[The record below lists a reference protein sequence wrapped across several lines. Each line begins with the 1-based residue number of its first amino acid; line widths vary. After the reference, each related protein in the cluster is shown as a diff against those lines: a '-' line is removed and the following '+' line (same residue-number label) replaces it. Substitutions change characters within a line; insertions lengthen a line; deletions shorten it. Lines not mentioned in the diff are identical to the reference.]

1 VDYNRSSVP
10 LLEIV
15 TDHERNPLRS
25 VQEARTYLE
34 KLRQILRYIEISDCS
49 MEKGQLRCD
58 VNISLRPKGAKAYGH
73 RAEIKNMASFKFIM
87 DALEYEIRRQSEI
100 LGAGGEMTQET
111 RLYDEAKRVTLPMRS
126 KEDAP
131 DYRYFPDPDLVE
143 VELDEDFVDRIRK
156 KMPELPD
163 QKIHRLV
170 EEFDVPRDEVLILTK
185 EKAVSDY
192 FTTCALA
199 CEDRKRLSRWI
210 IKDLFKLLNKA
221 CLSMEQCPVPPDH
234 FSTLVNLIA
243 KGEVTEKM
251 ARVILEEMF
260 EKGVSPEAVI
270 ESKGLK
276 PIQDSGAL
284 EKIVDEVFAK
294 NPEAVAKIKEGN
306 KKPVDFLIGQVM
318 KKTRG
323 KADPTALAKLIQK
336 KLRS

>member
-1 VDYNRSSVP
+1 V
-10 LLEIV
+10 EI
-15 TDHERNPLRS
+15 
-25 VQEARTYLE
+25 
-34 KLRQILRYIEISDCS
+34 
-49 MEKGQLRCD
+49 
-58 VNISLRPKGAKAYGH
+58 
-73 RAEIKNMASFKFIM
+73 
-87 DALEYEIRRQSEI
+87 
-100 LGAGGEMTQET
+100 
-111 RLYDEAKRVTLPMRS
+111 
-126 KEDAP
+126 
-131 DYRYFPDPDLVE
+131 
-143 VELDEDFVDRIRK
+143 ELDEDFIDKIRK

-163 QKIHRLV
+163 QRIRRLM

-192 FTTCALA
+192 FTTCALSCA
-199 CEDRKRLSRWI
+199 DRKRLSRWI

-221 CLSMEQCPVPPDH
+221 CLPMEKCPVLPDH

-270 ESKGLK
+270 ESAGLK

-284 EKIVDEVFAK
+284 EKIVDEVLEK

-318 KKTRG
+318 KSTRG
-323 KADPTALAKLIQK
+323 KADPAALTKLIQK

>member
-1 VDYNRSSVP
+1 
-10 LLEIV
+10 
-15 TDHERNPLRS
+15 
-25 VQEARTYLE
+25 
-34 KLRQILRYIEISDCS
+34 
-49 MEKGQLRCD
+49 
-58 VNISLRPKGAKAYGH
+58 
-73 RAEIKNMASFKFIM
+73 MASFKFIM

-100 LGAGGEMTQET
+100 LRSGGDIAQET
-111 RLYDEAKRVTLPMRS
+111 RLYDEDKKVTLPMRS

-143 VELDEDFVDRIRK
+143 VELDEDFIDRVRR

-163 QKIHRLV
+163 QRVHRLMQ
-170 EEFDVPRDEVLILTK
+170 EFDVPRDEVLILTK

-221 CLSMEQCPVPPDH
+221 CLPMDQCPVPPDH
-234 FSTLVNLIA
+234 FSALVNLIA
-243 KGEVTEKM
+243 KGQVTERM
-251 ARVILEEMF
+251 ARTVLEEMF

-270 ESKGLK
+270 GSKGLK

-284 EKIVDEVFAK
+284 EKIVEDVIAK
-294 NPEAVAKIKEGN
+294 NPEAVAKIRAGN
-306 KKPVDFLIGQVM
+306 RKPVDFLIGQVM
-318 KKTRG
+318 KSTRG
-323 KADPTALAKLIQK
+323 KADPAALTRLIQK